1 MQADKPKIL
10 CWFSSIID
18 ITCIFRIHGHCSPV
32 PAAHSNVFHILLNC
46 VQLQQFLIILL
57 LNTSAYNMKRLTA
70 SFKLRHST

>member
-32 PAAHSNVFHILLNC
+32 PAAHSNVFHILELC
-46 VQLQQFLIILL
+46 A
-57 LNTSAYNMKRLTA
+57 TSAVSNHLTFKYLRLQYEKA
-70 SFKLRHST
+70 YSVI